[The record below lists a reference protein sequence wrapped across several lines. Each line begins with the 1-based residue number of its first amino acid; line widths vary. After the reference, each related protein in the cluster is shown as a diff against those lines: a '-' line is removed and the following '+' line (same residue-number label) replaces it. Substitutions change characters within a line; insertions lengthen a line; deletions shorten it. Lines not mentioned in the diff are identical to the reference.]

1 MRLGCMWRT
10 IQNKDKEGYFAR
22 ARQAD
27 EEHRK
32 KYPDYVYNPNVAREQ
47 KILRKKA
54 QKKMLRHQSAKR
66 RQSAKRSVS
75 RAKTRRAREHQQA
88 ETTGGGRVTSSKNYD
103 EGRKNDGGAEVWDG
117 HGGIGVGG
125 GRSCGVGKNG
135 GKEETSKAEEEMDA
149 GLGGG
154 PCGLEGGGRRSGVG
168 KEESKSIYRHLYI
181 SV

>member
-1 MRLGCMWRT
+1 MFVLQPACILTSFTFSICRLGCMWRT

-88 ETTGGGRVTSSKNYD
+88 ETTGGGRVTSSK
-103 EGRKNDGGAEVWDG
+103 V
-117 HGGIGVGG
+117 
-125 GRSCGVGKNG
+125 RSRHCTCL
-135 GKEETSKAEEEMDA
+135 TSVAYTWKTNE
-149 GLGGG
+149 
-154 PCGLEGGGRRSGVG
+154 
-168 KEESKSIYRHLYI
+168 
-181 SV
+181 